1 VVGRA
6 QGYNLPLMQGCGMLV
21 QQQLLVLAPCII
33 NELRACHDVW
43 WCGTRHCVST
53 QHLQPQPQLGAFA
66 SLHGM
71 LRSYHPEKTRSH
83 QNSEVNLDWAASVL
97 GREITWEP
105 AVS

>member
-1 VVGRA
+1 MVYIQRCSLRYHVHIGGDTTTLCCCNLHSKA
-6 QGYNLPLMQGCGMLV
+6 IHAVMLKAAKADGNNTATTWLYNITYKSAAYAL
-21 QQQLLVLAPCII
+21 
-33 NELRACHDVW
+33 D
-43 WCGTRHCVST
+43 
-53 QHLQPQPQLGAFA
+53 
-66 SLHGM
+66 GM